1 VAVSVVSIHRDR
13 TSGWIFDGTSGSDPV
28 DSIEGFKNFKEIYEK
43 SDENYTGGYSVPVLW
58 DTKKKTVVNNDS
70 VGIIR
75 ILSTAFDQFLTP
87 NLREANKSGGGL
99 RPEALKEEID
109 TLGDDIESDINWG
122 TYKCGMAQ
130 SQADYDES
138 MKHLFGR
145 FDKLEEK
152 LAVNKYLLGDNIT
165 EPDIR

>member
-1 VAVSVVSIHRDR
+1 LSVVSIHKDG
-13 TSGWIFDGTSGSDPV
+13 SNGWTFDGTSGSDSV

-43 SDENYTGGYSVPVLW
+43 SDENYFEGYSVPALW
-58 DTKKKTVVNNDS
+58 DTKKKTIVSNDS
-70 VGIIR
+70 VQIIR

-87 NLREANKSGGGL
+87 DLRETNKPGGGL
-99 RPEALKEEID
+99 RPEVLEDEID
-109 TLGDDIESDINWG
+109 ALGDDIESDINWG
-122 TYKCGMAQ
+122 TYKCGMAG

-138 MKHLFGR
+138 MKRLFGR
-145 FDKLEEK
+145 FDVLEEK